1 MEDDYSV
8 ADACLISPWAKPMI
22 KQFPKTRAEKGFTLI
37 ELLLSL
43 SLGSMLFIVLLQ
55 LIGADLRLG
64 NSMASRLRESAQQ
77 RQTLE
82 LIRGELAIGFGWEVD
97 PVISRRWSCGMAG
110 RQPVLAISLDPSNIL
125 DSTQTIVYSVGTAP
139 SAIWR
144 GQVLMRCGPAYG
156 LDGAIRQGGKAQNRV
171 LIDGLPKEGLGFQA
185 RQDPQSKV
193 LHLALEQAVNGGSG
207 RLRSVAVF

>member
-1 MEDDYSV
+1 
-8 ADACLISPWAKPMI
+8 MI
-22 KQFPKTRAEKGFTLI
+22 KRFPETRAEKGFTLI

-43 SLGSMLFIVLLQ
+43 SLGSMLFVVLLQ

-77 RQTLE
+77 RHTLE
-82 LIRGELAIGFGWEVD
+82 LIRGELAIGSGWEVD
-97 PVISRRWSCGMAG
+97 PAPSHQWSCGMAG
-110 RQPVLAISLDPSNIL
+110 RQPVLAISLDSSNTQV
-125 DSTQTIVYSVGTAP
+125 SSQTIVYSVGAAP

-156 LDGAIRQGGKAQNRV
+156 LDGVIRPDGKAQNRV

-185 RQDPQSKV
+185 RLDPQSKV
-193 LHLALEQAVNGGSG
+193 LHLALEQESLAGSS
-207 RLRSVAVF
+207 RLRTAAVF

>member
-1 MEDDYSV
+1 MFKRLSE
-8 ADACLISPWAKPMI
+8 
-22 KQFPKTRAEKGFTLI
+22 TRAENGFTLI

-43 SLGSMLFIVLLQ
+43 SLGSLLFVVLLQ

-64 NSMASRLRESAQQ
+64 NTMASRLRESAQQ

-82 LIRGELAIGFGWEVD
+82 LIRAELAIGFGWEVD
-97 PVISRRWSCGMAG
+97 PIISHQWSCGMAG

-156 LDGAIRQGGKAQNRV
+156 LDGAIRPGGKAQNRV
-171 LIDGLPKEGLGFQA
+171 LIDGLPKEGLGFEA

-207 RLRSVAVF
+207 RLRSAAVF

>member
-8 ADACLISPWAKPMI
+8 AVACLMSLRAKPMI
-22 KQFPKTRAEKGFTLI
+22 KRIPERRAEKGFTLI

-43 SLGSMLFIVLLQ
+43 SLGSLLFLVLLQ

-77 RQTLE
+77 RRTLE
-82 LIRGELAIGFGWEVD
+82 LIRDELAIGSGWEVD
-97 PVISRRWSCGMAG
+97 PVISNQWPCGMAG
-110 RQPVLAISLDPSNIL
+110 REPVLAIGLESSKSQA
-125 DSTQTIVYSVGTAP
+125 STQTIVYSVGAAP

-156 LDGAIRQGGKAQNRV
+156 LDGVIRPEGKAQNRV
-171 LIDGLPKEGLGFQA
+171 LIDGLPKDGLGFHA
-185 RQDPQSKV
+185 RQDPHSRV
-193 LHLALEQAVNGGSG
+193 LHLQLEQAVNGGSG
-207 RLRSVAVF
+207 RLRSAAVF

>member
-1 MEDDYSV
+1 
-8 ADACLISPWAKPMI
+8 MI
-22 KQFPKTRAEKGFTLI
+22 KRFPKIRAETGFTLI
-37 ELLLSL
+37 ELLLSI
-43 SLGSMLFIVLLQ
+43 SLGSMLFVVFLH

-64 NSMASRLRESAQQ
+64 SSMASRLRESAQQ
-77 RQTLE
+77 RRTLE
-82 LIRGELAIGFGWEVD
+82 LIRGELAIGSSWTVD
-97 PVISRRWSCGMAG
+97 PAPSHQWSCGMTG
-110 RQPVLAISLDPSNIL
+110 RQPVLAISLDSS
-125 DSTQTIVYSVGTAP
+125 STEVSSQVIVYSVGAAP

-171 LIDGLPKEGLGFQA
+171 LIDGLPKESLGFEA

-207 RLRSVAVF
+207 RLRSAAVF

>member
-1 MEDDYSV
+1 
-8 ADACLISPWAKPMI
+8 
-22 KQFPKTRAEKGFTLI
+22 
-37 ELLLSL
+37 
-43 SLGSMLFIVLLQ
+43 
-55 LIGADLRLG
+55 
-64 NSMASRLRESAQQ
+64 
-77 RQTLE
+77 
-82 LIRGELAIGFGWEVD
+82 
-97 PVISRRWSCGMAG
+97 MAG

-125 DSTQTIVYSVGTAP
+125 DSTQTIVYSVGAAP

-156 LDGAIRQGGKAQNRV
+156 LDGAIRPGGQAQNRV

>member
-1 MEDDYSV
+1 
-8 ADACLISPWAKPMI
+8 MI
-22 KQFPKTRAEKGFTLI
+22 KRLAERRADNGFTLI

-43 SLGSMLFIVLLQ
+43 SLGSLLFFVMLQ

-64 NSMASRLRESAQQ
+64 KSMASRLRESAQQ

-82 LIRGELAIGFGWEVD
+82 LIRGELAIGSSWTVD
-97 PVISRRWSCGMAG
+97 PAPSNQWSCGMAG
-110 RQPVLAISLDPSNIL
+110 RQPVLAISLDSS
-125 DSTQTIVYSVGTAP
+125 STEVSSRVIVYSVGAAP

-156 LDGAIRQGGKAQNRV
+156 LDGVIRPDGKAQNRV
-171 LIDGLPKEGLGFQA
+171 LIDALPKEGLGFQA

-193 LHLALEQAVNGGSG
+193 LHLALEQEAGGGSG

>member
-1 MEDDYSV
+1 MEDVYSV
-8 ADACLISPWAKPMI
+8 AVACLISLCAKSMI
-22 KQFPKTRAEKGFTLI
+22 KRFPKTRAEKGFTLI

-43 SLGSMLFIVLLQ
+43 SLGSMLFVVLLQ

-82 LIRGELAIGFGWEVD
+82 LIRGELAMGSGWEVD
-97 PVISRRWSCGMAG
+97 PTSSHQWSCGMAG
-110 RQPVLAISLDPSNIL
+110 RQPVLAISLDPSNTEA
-125 DSTQTIVYSVGTAP
+125 SSQTIVYSVGAAP

-156 LDGAIRQGGKAQNRV
+156 LDGVIRPGGQAQNRV

-207 RLRSVAVF
+207 RLRSAAVF

>member
-1 MEDDYSV
+1 MFKRLSE
-8 ADACLISPWAKPMI
+8 
-22 KQFPKTRAEKGFTLI
+22 TRAENGFTLI

-43 SLGSMLFIVLLQ
+43 SLGSLLFVVLLQ

-64 NSMASRLRESAQQ
+64 NTMASRLRESAQQ

-82 LIRGELAIGFGWEVD
+82 LIRAELAIGSGWEVD
-97 PVISRRWSCGMAG
+97 PAISQQWPCGMAG
-110 RQPVLAISLDPSNIL
+110 RQPVIAISLDSHNTRA
-125 DSTQTIVYSVGTAP
+125 SAQTIVYSVGAAP

-156 LDGAIRQGGKAQNRV
+156 LDGVIRPGGKAQNRV
-171 LIDGLPKEGLGFQA
+171 LIDGLPKDGLGFQA
-185 RQDPQSKV
+185 SQDPQSKV

-207 RLRSVAVF
+207 RLRSAAVF

>member
-1 MEDDYSV
+1 MFKRF
-8 ADACLISPWAKPMI
+8 LKP
-22 KQFPKTRAEKGFTLI
+22 RAEKGFTLM

-43 SLGSMLFIVLLQ
+43 SLGSLLFVVLLQ

-64 NSMASRLRESAQQ
+64 NNMASRLRESAQQ

-82 LIRGELAIGFGWEVD
+82 LIRAELAIGSGWEVD
-97 PVISRRWSCGMAG
+97 PAISQQWPCGMAG
-110 RQPVLAISLDPSNIL
+110 RQPVLAIGLDGS
-125 DSTQTIVYSVGTAP
+125 DSRASAQSIVYSVGAAP

-156 LDGAIRQGGKAQNRV
+156 LDGVIRPGGKAQNRV

-207 RLRSVAVF
+207 RLRSAAVF

>member
-43 SLGSMLFIVLLQ
+43 SLGSMLFVVLLQ

-82 LIRGELAIGFGWEVD
+82 LIRGELAIGSGWEVD
-97 PVISRRWSCGMAG
+97 PTPSHQWSCGMAG

-125 DSTQTIVYSVGTAP
+125 DSTQTIVYSVGAAP
-139 SAIWR
+139 SPIWR

-156 LDGAIRQGGKAQNRV
+156 LDGVIRPGGRTQNRV
-171 LIDGLPKEGLGFQA
+171 LIDALPKEGLGFQA
-185 RQDPQSKV
+185 HQDPHSKV
-193 LHLALEQAVNGGSG
+193 LHLALEQAVNDGSG

>member
-1 MEDDYSV
+1 MFKRLSE
-8 ADACLISPWAKPMI
+8 
-22 KQFPKTRAEKGFTLI
+22 TRAENGFKLI

-43 SLGSMLFIVLLQ
+43 SLGSLLFVVLLQ

-64 NSMASRLRESAQQ
+64 NTMASRLRESAQQ

-82 LIRGELAIGFGWEVD
+82 LIRAELAIGSGWEVD
-97 PVISRRWSCGMAG
+97 PAISQQWPCGMAG
-110 RQPVLAISLDPSNIL
+110 RQPVIAISLDSHNTRA
-125 DSTQTIVYSVGTAP
+125 SAQTIVYSVGAAP

-156 LDGAIRQGGKAQNRV
+156 LDGVIRPGGKAQNRV
-171 LIDGLPKEGLGFQA
+171 LIDGLPKDGLGFQA
-185 RQDPQSKV
+185 SQDPQSKV

-207 RLRSVAVF
+207 RLRSAAVF

>member
-1 MEDDYSV
+1 MFKRLSE
-8 ADACLISPWAKPMI
+8 
-22 KQFPKTRAEKGFTLI
+22 TRAENGFTLI

-43 SLGSMLFIVLLQ
+43 SLGSLLFVVLLQ

-64 NSMASRLRESAQQ
+64 NTMASRLRESAQQ

-82 LIRGELAIGFGWEVD
+82 LIRGELAMGSGWEVD
-97 PVISRRWSCGMAG
+97 PTPSHQWSCGMAG
-110 RQPVLAISLDPSNIL
+110 RQPVLAIGLDGS
-125 DSTQTIVYSVGTAP
+125 DSRASAQTIVYSVGAAP

-156 LDGAIRQGGKAQNRV
+156 LDGVIRQGGKAQNRV

-185 RQDPQSKV
+185 RQDAHSRV
-193 LHLALEQAVNGGSG
+193 LHLELEQESLAGSS
-207 RLRSVAVF
+207 RLRSAAVF